1 LNNKI
6 CVSIKKIIHI
16 EFISHY
22 FISLNKISQ
31 NCTLQS
37 ADVSVTKQRGDTE
50 LSAPQRQ
57 QMQDI

>member
-1 LNNKI
+1 M
-6 CVSIKKIIHI
+6 HI

-22 FISLNKISQ
+22 FVSLNNISQ

-37 ADVSVTKQRGDTE
+37 ADVSVTKQRGDTK
-50 LSAPQRQ
+50 LPAAQRQ